1 MHSINLRL
9 HHQSERFTQSNL
21 HSALL
26 HKIMQVLFRPA
37 LFYVLFTRISPSFY
51 PLYLPKIRSRF
62 SRITSTLIGYAI
74 CPFLPALIAFLQ
86 SYLCKKTA
94 SIIRLRYTMH
104 KKNITAQY
112 LYLPMH
118 ISDIK
123 CNLIGQSLFRRFQ
136 LISQNFPDISD
147 TVQHRIAMRIQ
158 FCCHSLNTSIMLQ
171 I

>member
-1 MHSINLRL
+1 MNKTCIILCAFHTYFPFIL
-9 HHQSERFTQSNL
+9 
-21 HSALL
+21 SALSSQNPVQ
-26 HKIMQVLFRPA
+26 IFQNYINIDWFCNMS
-37 LFYVLFTRISPSFY
+37 ISSC
-51 PLYLPKIRSRF
+51 LD
-62 SRITSTLIGYAI
+62 
-74 CPFLPALIAFLQ
+74 CFLR

-136 LISQNFPDISD
+136 LISQNFPDISNA
-147 TVQHRIAMRIQ
+147 VQHCIAVRIQ

>member
-1 MHSINLRL
+1 MPCWFHCIQNRHPREERETHNSTIKRNNLW
-9 HHQSERFTQSNL
+9 ETY
-21 HSALL
+21 
-26 HKIMQVLFRPA
+26 KKWTRPA

-62 SRITSTLIGYAI
+62 SRITSTLIGFAI

-86 SYLCKKTA
+86 SYLCKKIA

-123 CNLIGQSLFRRFQ
+123 CNLIGQSFFRGLQ
-136 LISQNFPDISD
+136 LISQYFSD
-147 TVQHRIAMRIQ
+147 V
-158 FCCHSLNTSIMLQ
+158 SNTI
-171 I
+171 

>member
-1 MHSINLRL
+1 M
-9 HHQSERFTQSNL
+9 
-21 HSALL
+21 SASFLSHTHL
-26 HKIMQVLFRPA
+26 EMNYSQLSRTSFSLF
-37 LFYVLFTRISPSFY
+37 ISSGF
-51 PLYLPKIRSRF
+51 
-62 SRITSTLIGYAI
+62 AI

-86 SYLCKKTA
+86 SYLCKKIA

>member
-1 MHSINLRL
+1 MNKTCI
-9 HHQSERFTQSNL
+9 
-21 HSALL
+21 
-26 HKIMQVLFRPA
+26 I
-37 LFYVLFTRISPSFY
+37 YVLFTRISPSFY

-62 SRITSTLIGYAI
+62 SRITSTLVGFAI

-94 SIIRLRYTMH
+94 SIYTTALH
-104 KKNITAQY
+104 YAQEKHYCAILISAQY

-147 TVQHRIAMRIQ
+147 TVQYRIAMRIQ